1 MSMIQADDGVRLGGH
16 SATGAALTMRGVQA
30 ARPSLYGLAA
40 ELAGIRVPVLIMTGD
55 EDEGCL
61 EPALMLKR
69 TIPGS
74 G

>member
-1 MSMIQADDGVRLGGH
+1 
-16 SATGAALTMRGVQA
+16 MRGVQA
-30 ARPSLYGLAA
+30 ARPSLYGQAT

-69 TIPGS
+69 AIPGVRPERAAS
-74 G
+74 DRAYR